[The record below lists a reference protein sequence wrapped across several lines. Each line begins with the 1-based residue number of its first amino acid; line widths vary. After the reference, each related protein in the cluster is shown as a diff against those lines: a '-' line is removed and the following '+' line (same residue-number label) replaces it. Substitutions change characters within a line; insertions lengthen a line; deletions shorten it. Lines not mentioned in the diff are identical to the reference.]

1 MESVLLL
8 RHTLATLA
16 YRALRAF
23 HPAPAG
29 FSAFRGAPGSRSAG
43 EILSHMG
50 DLLDWAAGLLVGD
63 STWREMPPG
72 EWDADQDRFFAA
84 LTRLDQA
91 LQQGG
96 ETVQDKVVMRLFQG
110 PIADALTHVGQLS
123 SLRRLAGAQSR
134 PRTIL
139 SRTSPSGVPCRFSHP
154 PREHFEDCADWRF

>member
-1 MESVLLL
+1 MDSVLLL

-16 YRALRAF
+16 YRALRSLY
-23 HPAPAG
+23 PAPAG

-43 EILSHMG
+43 EILAHMG
-50 DLLDWAAGLLVGD
+50 DLLDWAAGLLAGD

-72 EWDADQDRFFAA
+72 EWDADKDRFFAA

-96 ETVQDKVVMRLFQG
+96 ETVQEKVVMRLFQG

-123 SLRRLAGAQSR
+123 SLRRLAGAPVQAENYFVADIAVG
-134 PRTIL
+134 RTMQIQPPPK
-139 SRTSPSGVPCRFSHP
+139 RTF
-154 PREHFEDCADWRF
+154 

>member
-1 MESVLLL
+1 MDSVLLL

-16 YRALRAF
+16 YRALRALQ
-23 HPAPAG
+23 PAPAG
-29 FSAFRGAPGSRSAG
+29 FSAFRAAPGSRSAG
-43 EILSHMG
+43 EILAHMG
-50 DLLDWAAGLLVGD
+50 DLLDWAAGLLGGD

-123 SLRRLAGAQSR
+123 SLRRLAGAPVQAENYFVADIAVG
-134 PRTIL
+134 RTMQIQPPPK
-139 SRTSPSGVPCRFSHP
+139 RTF
-154 PREHFEDCADWRF
+154 

>member
-16 YRALRAF
+16 YRGLRAF

-123 SLRRLAGAQSR
+123 SLRRLAGAPVQAENYFVADIAVG
-134 PRTIL
+134 RTMQIQPPPK
-139 SRTSPSGVPCRFSHP
+139 RTF
-154 PREHFEDCADWRF
+154 

>member
-123 SLRRLAGAQSR
+123 SLRRLAGAPVQAENYFVADIAVG
-134 PRTIL
+134 RTMQIQPPPK
-139 SRTSPSGVPCRFSHP
+139 RTF
-154 PREHFEDCADWRF
+154 